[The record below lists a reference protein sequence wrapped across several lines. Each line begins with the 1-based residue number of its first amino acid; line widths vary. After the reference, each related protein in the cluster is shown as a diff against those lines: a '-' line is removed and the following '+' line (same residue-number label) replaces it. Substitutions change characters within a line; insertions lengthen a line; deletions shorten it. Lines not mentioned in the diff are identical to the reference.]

1 MPVLF
6 SLATRNSNGFFISS
20 ALVFFLLGFLGRFIE
35 PGHVD
40 GLGFDIQFCN
50 IFFKLKS
57 EISGL
62 VLGDTDT
69 CTMYPLG
76 VSHRVVLVRESGDPP
91 LAPRSVSENTSDQER
106 TNPARVYLTL
116 GVFISVLFFV
126 FIMNYNS
133 LHKKTQKLK

>member
-1 MPVLF
+1 VPVLF

-91 LAPRSVSENTSDQER
+91 TSTTFCIRKHERSGENQSGESLLDFGCF
-106 TNPARVYLTL
+106 YFC
-116 GVFISVLFFV
+116 FIFCIYHELQSF
-126 FIMNYNS
+126 
-133 LHKKTQKLK
+133 T